1 MYLIEKIGELV
12 LITLEGNVKDEEI
25 QAIKQEI
32 KKLTK
37 VEDDDEEEGVVI
49 SLNRANLDGSIK
61 DTKLESRYQEIIDF
75 CVEANIRV
83 YSYMY

>member
-25 QAIKQEI
+25 QAIKTEI
-32 KKLTK
+32 KNLTK
-37 VEDDDEEEGVVI
+37 VEDDDEEGVVI

>member
-12 LITLEGNVKDEEI
+12 LITLEGNVQDEEI
-25 QAIKQEI
+25 QAIKHEI
-32 KKLTK
+32 KRLTK
-37 VEDDDEEEGVVI
+37 VEDDDEESVVI

-61 DTKLESRYQEIIDF
+61 DNKLESRYQEIIDY

-83 YSYMY
+83 YSYIY

>member
-12 LITLEGNVKDEEI
+12 LITLEGNVQDEEI
-25 QAIKQEI
+25 QAIKNEI
-32 KKLTK
+32 KQLTK
-37 VEDDDEEEGVVI
+37 VEDDDEEGVVI

-75 CVEANIRV
+75 CVDTNIRV
-83 YSYMY
+83 YSYIY

>member
-12 LITLEGNVKDEEI
+12 LITLEGNVQDEEI
-25 QAIKQEI
+25 QTI
-32 KKLTK
+32 KKGIKHLTK
-37 VEDDDEEEGVVI
+37 VEDDEEEGVVI

-61 DTKLESRYQEIIDF
+61 DNKLESRYQEIIDY

-83 YSYMY
+83 YSYIY